1 MRGVACCLSL
11 GLPCGQTE
19 GQRAVGHKLAAGE
32 SESHAGSWRGIC
44 SAKEKATS
52 NASGPESPL
61 RFKKRR
67 CAVLVLYHERLK
79 IIRPFP
85 NTKS

>member
-1 MRGVACCLSL
+1 M
-11 GLPCGQTE
+11 GLPCGETE

-52 NASGPESPL
+52 TAAGPEWRGL
-61 RFKKRR
+61 RSTD
-67 CAVLVLYHERLK
+67 VLSQFCTVRDLK
-79 IIRPFP
+79 
-85 NTKS
+85 